1 MNDFNSTD
9 KNNQFIQRDKASRP
23 NHQVE
28 TVLSSLNESGIHDVD
43 SYIESIRLREAE
55 QGQNLYERLK
65 KVEPSNFSI
74 LKKIGIIIFWYMQP
88 TLYVI
93 GSATRSYFRFLL
105 SVLAVSWGVLIESAS
120 PLTWR
125 RTVKYEFKR
134 MVGLAIGGGFFSTFF
149 TASLAG
155 LAVVSQAILWLGAT
169 GLIKM
174 TGPILVTVLVRELA
188 PVLVGMILLGRNGIL
203 TVTECS
209 LLAMGGQLKFF
220 TSMGIDAFI
229 TIVVPRAWALTI
241 ASFTLGMV
249 FGIVSLFMGYLVTY
263 IMGTMHDSI
272 WMFYSNILAA
282 MTGWDYILV
291 PAKFIVMGFLIGVGS
306 CITGMNVKITD
317 DPATLLPKGFTRG
330 ILLIMVVNILFTI
343 GF

>member
-1 MNDFNSTD
+1 MNDYQNNNDQYTKRESAPRSD
-9 KNNQFIQRDKASRP
+9 K
-23 NHQVE
+23 QVE
-28 TVLSSLNESGIHDVD
+28 TILSSLNDNGIHDVD
-43 SYIESIRLREAE
+43 RYMESIRIREAE
-55 QGQNLYERLK
+55 QGQTLYQRLK
-65 KVEPSNFSI
+65 TVEPGFFSI
-74 LKKIGIIIFWYMQP
+74 FRKIGIVIFWYMQP
-88 TLYVI
+88 VLNVI

-105 SVLAVSWGVLIESAS
+105 SVLAVSWGVLVESIS

-155 LAVVSQAILWLGAT
+155 LAVVSQAISWLGAA
-169 GLIKM
+169 GLTKM

-229 TIVVPRAWALTI
+229 TIVVPRAWAFTI

-249 FGIVSLFMGYLVTY
+249 FGIISLFMGYLVTY
-263 IMGTMHDSI
+263 FMGTMHDSI

-291 PAKFIVMGFLIGVGS
+291 PSKFIVMGFLIGVGS
-306 CITGMNVKITD
+306 CVTGMNVKVTD

>member
-1 MNDFNSTD
+1 MNTINNPENMSYD
-9 KNNQFIQRDKASRP
+9 KNKKQSDD
-23 NHQVE
+23 QVE
-28 TVLSSLNESGIHDVD
+28 TVLNNLNQNSIHDVEG
-43 SYIESIRLREAE
+43 YIESIRNRESERE
-55 QGQNLYERLK
+55 QGLRARLK
-65 KVEPSNFSI
+65 QVEPGFLSGFRK
-74 LKKIGIIIFWYMQP
+74 LGIVLFWYLQP
-88 TLYVI
+88 LLNVI
-93 GSATRSYFRFLL
+93 GTATRSYFRFLL
-105 SVLAVSWGVLIESAS
+105 SVLAVSWGVLVESSS

-134 MVGLAIGGGFFSTFF
+134 TLGLAVGGGFFSTFF

-169 GLIKM
+169 GLTKM

-188 PVLVGMILLGRNGIL
+188 PILVGMILLGRNGIL

-220 TSMGIDAFI
+220 TSMGIDALI
-229 TIVVPRAWALTI
+229 TIVVPRTWAFTI

-249 FGIVSLFMGYLVTY
+249 FGVISLFMGYLVTY
-263 IMGTMHDSI
+263 AMGTMHDSI
-272 WMFYSNILAA
+272 WVFYSNILAA
-282 MTGWDYILV
+282 MTGWDYVLV
-291 PAKFIVMGFLIGVGS
+291 PAKFIVMGFMIGVGS
-306 CITGMNVKITD
+306 CITGMNVKVSD
-317 DPATLLPKGFTRG
+317 DPTTLLPKGFTRG

>member
-1 MNDFNSTD
+1 MNDIKNSQHNPITTEGYD
-9 KNNQFIQRDKASRP
+9 HSN
-23 NHQVE
+23 QVE
-28 TVLSSLNESGIHDVD
+28 TVLHSLNQNSIQNVD
-43 SYIESIRLREAE
+43 EYIESIRNRESERE
-55 QGQNLYERLK
+55 QGLRARLK
-65 KVEPSNFSI
+65 QVKPGFFSI
-74 LKKIGIIIFWYMQP
+74 LKKLGIILFWYLQP
-88 TLYVI
+88 LLNVI
-93 GSATRSYFRFLL
+93 GKATRSYFRFLL
-105 SVLAVSWGVLIESAS
+105 AVLAVSWGVLIESIS

-134 MVGLAIGGGFFSTFF
+134 TLGLAVGGGFFSTFF

-169 GLIKM
+169 GLTKM

-209 LLAMGGQLKFF
+209 LLAIGGQLKFF
-220 TSMGIDAFI
+220 TSMGIDALI
-229 TIVVPRAWALTI
+229 TIVIPRAWAFTI

-249 FGIVSLFMGYLVTY
+249 FGCISLFMGYLVTY
-263 IMGTMHDSI
+263 AMGTMHDSI

-282 MTGWDYILV
+282 MTGWDYVLV
-291 PAKFIVMGFLIGVGS
+291 PAKFIVMGFMIGVGS
-306 CITGMNVKITD
+306 CITGMNVKVSD
-317 DPATLLPKGFTRG
+317 DPTTLLPKGFTRG
-330 ILLIMVVNILFTI
+330 ILLVMVVNILFTI

>member
-1 MNDFNSTD
+1 MNDFQNNNNDPLSD
-9 KNNQFIQRDKASRP
+9 KEKKSPFDS
-23 NHQVE
+23 QVE
-28 TVLSSLNESGIHDVD
+28 TILSNLNENGIQNVEQ
-43 SYIESIRLREAE
+43 YMESIHVREAE
-55 QGQNLYERLK
+55 QGQTLYERLK
-65 KVEPSNFSI
+65 TVKPGIFSI
-74 LKKIGIIIFWYMQP
+74 LKIIGIVIFWYMQP
-88 TLYVI
+88 VLNIV

-105 SVLAVSWGVLIESAS
+105 SVLAVSWGVLVESIS

-134 MVGLAIGGGFFSTFF
+134 MVGLSVGGGFFSTFF

-155 LAVVSQAILWLGAT
+155 LAVVSQAILWLGAA
-169 GLIKM
+169 GLTKM

-209 LLAMGGQLKFF
+209 LLAMGGQLKFL
-220 TSMGIDAFI
+220 TSMGIDVFI
-229 TIVVPRAWALTI
+229 TIVVPRAWAFTI

-249 FGIVSLFMGYLVTY
+249 FGTVSLFMGYLVTY
-263 IMGTMHDSI
+263 FMGTMHDSI

-282 MTGWDYILV
+282 MTGWDYFLV

-306 CITGMNVKITD
+306 CITGMNVKVTD
-317 DPATLLPKGFTRG
+317 DPTTLLPKGFTRG